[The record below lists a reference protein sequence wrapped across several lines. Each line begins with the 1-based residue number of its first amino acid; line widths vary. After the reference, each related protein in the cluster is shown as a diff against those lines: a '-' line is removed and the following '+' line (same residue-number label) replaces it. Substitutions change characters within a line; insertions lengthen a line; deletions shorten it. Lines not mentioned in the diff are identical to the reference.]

1 MKKMLKKISLLLIVA
16 MIVGIFQAGEVFA
29 EAKYDEVESFHEG
42 LAWVLKDGEYGCINK
57 KGEEVVKVNLKY
69 DEVGYFSEGLSW
81 VRIVDRESRKY
92 GYINKK
98 GKEVVKPKYD
108 DAWNFSEGIA
118 PVREGDNWYIIN
130 KKGEVLIEI

>member
-57 KGEEVVKVNLKY
+57 KGEEVVK
-69 DEVGYFSEGLSW
+69 
-81 VRIVDRESRKY
+81 
-92 GYINKK
+92 
-98 GKEVVKPKYD
+98 PKYD